1 MARIGVGPLKKALVL
16 ENPHPSLAGLLE
28 DQGIS
33 VDWRQQVPTEQQLLS
48 ILAEGE
54 HEILFKRS
62 RVPVTRALI
71 EAAPS
76 LKVIQL
82 CCIGDDSVDKQAC
95 ADHGVLVFNDPVSN
109 GRSVVE
115 LVIGHLISLSRQLYE
130 TFDATHQGIWE
141 KTANQRFEIRG
152 KILGI
157 YGMGRIGRGTAR
169 AAEGMG
175 MEVLFWDNREVAQEV
190 GQEMGWKLADSP
202 EKLFR
207 GSDAVSMHVSA
218 EDTHGAS
225 NVDLLPRELLD
236 CLGADR
242 PENSPRLFI
251 NAARGLLFRPEWL
264 IESVRNGNVQRAA
277 VDVYPVEPGNNTAG
291 WDNPYAGEPRI
302 ATTPHIG
309 AATQEAQ
316 PRIAKRVAQTVRSY
330 SQFAAIRD
338 CVLSPRTT
346 ISMAD
351 EMQGKTVL
359 FVVHA
364 TTRGTKRALDDAI
377 FAAGADNLRS
387 THRDFPR
394 WGIALD
400 VNLLNQP
407 LSQAQ
412 LQEMTEKL
420 AAETGDPNAVRLV
433 RQVQG

>member
-1 MARIGVGPLKKALVL
+1 
-16 ENPHPSLAGLLE
+16 
-28 DQGIS
+28 
-33 VDWRQQVPTEQQLLS
+33 
-48 ILAEGE
+48 
-54 HEILFKRS
+54 
-62 RVPVTRALI
+62 
-71 EAAPS
+71 
-76 LKVIQL
+76 
-82 CCIGDDSVDKQAC
+82 
-95 ADHGVLVFNDPVSN
+95 
-109 GRSVVE
+109 
-115 LVIGHLISLSRQLYE
+115 
-130 TFDATHQGIWE
+130 
-141 KTANQRFEIRG
+141 
-152 KILGI
+152 
-157 YGMGRIGRGTAR
+157 
-169 AAEGMG
+169 
-175 MEVLFWDNREVAQEV
+175 
-190 GQEMGWKLADSP
+190 
-202 EKLFR
+202 
-207 GSDAVSMHVSA
+207 
-218 EDTHGAS
+218 
-225 NVDLLPRELLD
+225 
-236 CLGADR
+236 
-242 PENSPRLFI
+242 
-251 NAARGLLFRPEWL
+251 
-264 IESVRNGNVQRAA
+264 

>member
-1 MARIGVGPLKKALVL
+1 MARIGDGPLTKALVL

-28 DQGIS
+28 DQGIV
-33 VDWRQQVPTEQQLLS
+33 VDWRQQVPSEQELQV
-48 ILAEGE
+48 ILAEGG

-62 RVPVTRALI
+62 RVPVTRAVI
-71 EAAPS
+71 EAAPA
-76 LKVIQL
+76 LKVVQL

-141 KTANQRFEIRG
+141 KTAAERYEIRG
-152 KILGI
+152 KVLGV
-157 YGMGRIGRGTAR
+157 YGLGRIGRGTAR

-175 MEVLFWDNREVAQEV
+175 MKILFWDNREVAQEV
-190 GQEMGWKLADSP
+190 GQEMGWTLADDP
-202 EKLFR
+202 QQLFR
-207 GSDAVSMHVSA
+207 RSDAVSMHVSA
-218 EDTHGAS
+218 ADTHGVS
-225 NVDLLPRELLD
+225 NEDLLPEVLLS
-236 CLGADR
+236 CLGAER

-264 IESVRNGNVQRAA
+264 IDAVRNGHVRRAA

-316 PRIAKRVAQTVRSY
+316 PRIAKRIAQTIRAY
-330 SQFAAIRD
+330 SKFGVVRD
-338 CVLSPRTT
+338 CVLSPRTN

-351 EMQGKTVL
+351 EMMGKTVL
-359 FVVHA
+359 LVVHA

-394 WGIALD
+394 WGIAID
-400 VNLLNQP
+400 VNLLNKP
-407 LSQAQ
+407 LSKTQ
-412 LQEMTEKL
+412 LNELVDKL
-420 AAETGDPNAVRLV
+420 AAETGDPTAVRLV